1 MTRIS
6 SMERHSKDIDRLR
19 IDRQLSPEVA
29 PVRGRAAS
37 TVSPSQVVGRSMRLF
52 TFDAPTL
59 TEFGWSETPQG
70 HVTAQR
76 KDEFLERVPESHV
89 RGALEGAVPN
99 IQQCNCV
106 DALEALADDLI
117 ETRRSVEA
125 LADARAEDECRLPW
139 PPEARSPKPEPR
151 SRASK
156 RPRRLPRL
164 GQKRCS
170 S

>member
-1 MTRIS
+1 
-6 SMERHSKDIDRLR
+6 MERHSKDIDRLR

-29 PVRGRAAS
+29 VRGRAAS
-37 TVSPSQVVGRSMRLF
+37 TVSPSQVRGRSMRLF

-139 PPEARSPKPEPR
+139 PPEARSPNLDRAPR
-151 SRASK
+151 SDR
-156 RPRRLPRL
+156 
-164 GQKRCS
+164 GGCHD
-170 S
+170 